1 MRGGRQAHGVT
12 TKANGQ
18 GATAQP
24 TEQQLGQELRFE
36 ERTEGVASGTRIR
49 FQARGSP
56 LMNSFLGEWREGKV
70 RPYTGKCPARP
81 AGKPGDCFVKEH
93 LRRSLPRHSIPAA
106 IDTGRPVC
114 VFQGMAESFTPM
126 WLKSKS
132 KTKPEPGSTASRR
145 SAPTQVEERDGR
157 IAPFSSFAMSSGR
170 LFLDRVARQH
180 CPSPLHRHTQINMT
194 FSKTRAEGDI
204 STLPGRGHFYF
215 ALTG

>member
-70 RPYTGKCPARP
+70 RPIQGNAPH
-81 AGKPGDCFVKEH
+81 D
-93 LRRSLPRHSIPAA
+93 
-106 IDTGRPVC
+106 RPVSR
-114 VFQGMAESFTPM
+114 GMISPKGIYDDSFVTTRFPQ
-126 WLKSKS
+126 LSKNYNF
-132 KTKPEPGSTASRR
+132 R
-145 SAPTQVEERDGR
+145 APDMR
-157 IAPFSSFAMSSGR
+157 F
-170 LFLDRVARQH
+170 
-180 CPSPLHRHTQINMT
+180 
-194 FSKTRAEGDI
+194 
-204 STLPGRGHFYF
+204 
-215 ALTG
+215 